1 MLNLIEYDKTKP
13 NMRGKVFTDENGE
26 PLLFRD
32 HNEIL
37 EYTQK
42 NNIKCA
48 TWSDLVET
56 KK

>member
-26 PLLFRD
+26 PLLFKC
-32 HNEIL
+32 HKEIE
-37 EYTQK
+37 EYIQK

-48 TWSDLVET
+48 TWSEFVEI